1 MMQEKLQ
8 LSMKCDK
15 LETKAVSAENA
26 LLDATRRFA
35 RQNAELKAKLAE
47 KDAALLGGFGAVSK
61 MALGEIGGAGVAGPP
76 PAADKPDG
84 GFRMPTPPAALASL
98 TR

>member
-1 MMQEKLQ
+1 MQEKLQ

-61 MALGEIGGAGVAGPP
+61 MALNELGGVQPP
-76 PAADKPDG
+76 PEKTDA

-98 TR
+98 SR